1 MTFHG
6 RRRALRAGVVAATA
20 FALAGAAT
28 GAVLESR
35 LDDNVIAACRNRSTG
50 VLKVPASGVACGG
63 NEQPLQWNVRGAPG
77 PPGPAGP
84 ASIAALRGT
93 ACTTV
98 SGLPGVLV
106 VRTEAG
112 GVVTFTCL
120 PAPPS
125 EALPNVVLNEI
136 DYDQVGADAGGFVE
150 LYNAG
155 LSAAE
160 LDGLALVFVDG
171 ADGAEYLRRP
181 LSGSLAPGAYLVVPV
196 DPQNGSPDG
205 VALYD
210 TAFQGVVDAL
220 SYEGAIE
227 RAFIGAFAHTL
238 VEGNP
243 LPIAVADSNTVTGAL
258 ARMPNGSD
266 TNDSAT
272 DWAFT
277 TTVTPGEANV
287 PS

>member
-1 MTFHG
+1 MNAHG
-6 RRRALRAGVVAATA
+6 RRRALRTSVVAAI
-20 FALAGAAT
+20 ALVLTGVAG
-28 GAVLESR
+28 GAVLEAT
-35 LDDNVIAACRNRSTG
+35 LDDNVINGCRNKSTG
-50 VLKVPASGVACGG
+50 VLKVPAAGVACGG
-63 NEQPLQWNVRGAPG
+63 NEQPLQWNVRGAAG

-125 EALPNVVLNEI
+125 EAPPNVVLNEI

-160 LDGLALVFVDG
+160 LDGLALVLVDG
-171 ADGAEYLRRP
+171 ADGREYLRKP
-181 LSGSLAPGAYLVVPV
+181 LSGSLDPGAYLVVAV
-196 DPQNGSPDG
+196 DPQNGAPDG
-205 VALYD
+205 IALYD
-210 TAFQGVVDAL
+210 TGLRGVVDAV

-227 RAFIGAFAHTL
+227 RAFIGTFAHTL
-238 VEGNP
+238 VEGTP
-243 LPIAVADSNTVTGAL
+243 LPAAVADSDTVTGSL
-258 ARMPNGSD
+258 ARIPNGAD
-266 TNDSAT
+266 TGDSAT

-277 TTVTPGEANV
+277 TTVTPGRANV
-287 PS
+287 G

>member
-1 MTFHG
+1 MHDRLRAAG
-6 RRRALRAGVVAATA
+6 RARSSEPKPAASSPSPAARRR
-20 FALAGAAT
+20 
-28 GAVLESR
+28 SR
-35 LDDNVIAACRNRSTG
+35 RRS
-50 VLKVPASGVACGG
+50 
-63 NEQPLQWNVRGAPG
+63 
-77 PPGPAGP
+77 
-84 ASIAALRGT
+84 
-93 ACTTV
+93 
-98 SGLPGVLV
+98 
-106 VRTEAG
+106 RTW
-112 GVVTFTCL
+112 
-120 PAPPS
+120 S
-125 EALPNVVLNEI
+125 LNEI

-155 LSAAE
+155 LGAAE

-171 ADGAEYLRRP
+171 ADGGEYLRKP

-210 TAFQGVVDAL
+210 TVLQGVVDAL

-227 RAFIGAFAHTL
+227 RAFIGTFAHTL

-243 LPIAVADSNTVTGAL
+243 LPVAVADSNTVTGSL
-258 ARMPNGSD
+258 ARIPNGSD
-266 TNDSAT
+266 TDDSAT

-287 PS
+287 G

>member
-1 MTFHG
+1 MKAHG
-6 RRRALRAGVVAATA
+6 RRRVLRTGVVAATVL
-20 FALAGAAT
+20 ALAGAAT
-28 GAVLESR
+28 GAVLEAR
-35 LDDNVIAACRNRSTG
+35 LDDNVINACRNKSTG
-50 VLKVPASGVACGG
+50 VLRVPAAGVTCGG
-63 NEQPLQWNVRGAPG
+63 NEQPLQWNVRGAAG

-125 EALPNVVLNEI
+125 EAPPNVVLNEI
-136 DYDQVGADAGGFVE
+136 DYDQAGADTGGFVE

-171 ADGAEYLRRP
+171 ADGGEYLRKP
-181 LSGSLAPGAYLVVPV
+181 LSGSLDPGGYLVVPV

-210 TAFQGVVDAL
+210 TGLRGVVDAV

-227 RAFIGAFAHTL
+227 RAFIGSFAHTL
-238 VEGNP
+238 VEGTP
-243 LPIAVADSNTVTGAL
+243 LPVAVSESATAADSAL
-258 ARMPNGSD
+258 PSTSVWANIPMNARSI
-266 TNDSAT
+266 A
-272 DWAFT
+272 
-277 TTVTPGEANV
+277 